1 MDFRR
6 IKSLIVLLEDENQ
19 KVASSALSELLKYG
33 KEAGFLIKRF
43 QESPNVLL
51 RKRIH
56 QLQAIARVKA
66 LREMLSRRLNNVHS
80 GLWNGLLEIHMLW
93 FDRDIKDNINELFW
107 ALLDEFKANC
117 DFSAQA
123 IASFMKS
130 RGFVIPIKGDID
142 AEFYCIGPVL
152 ESKIGTE
159 AVLSALVWKLLL
171 ESGKKAKIVKIREGF
186 GVFCYDGYVIIPNDW
201 EAVVSTEGEYREY
214 SPGEVLKSIAFK
226 LFLSTITSD
235 SFRYSY
241 TIGSCVGKTSNSD
254 TSVKLSSI
262 LKENTK

>member
-1 MDFRR
+1 MNFRR
-6 IKSLIVLLEDENQ
+6 IKSLIALLEDENQ
-19 KVASSALSELLKYG
+19 KIASSALSELLKYG

-56 QLQAIARVKA
+56 QIQAVARVRE

-93 FDRDIKDNINELFW
+93 FDRDIKENINELFW

-117 DFSAQA
+117 DFSARA
-123 IASFMKS
+123 VSLFMKS

-159 AVLSALVWKLLL
+159 AVLSALVYKLLL
-171 ESGKKAKIVKIREGF
+171 ESGKKAKIVKVKQGF

-201 EAVVSTEGEYREY
+201 ELIASTDGEHRECM
-214 SPGEVLKSIAFK
+214 PGEILKSIAFK
-226 LFLSTITSD
+226 LFLSTVTSD

-241 TIGSCVGKTSNSD
+241 TIGSCIGKTSTSD
-254 TSVKLSSI
+254 AIIKLSSI